1 MTSFYDINLMGR
13 EFSNEDE
20 LYHEI
25 LTTIKRDPE
34 VSPSDYVAVA
44 LNRFTPVAEG
54 SHRYTA
60 QVTYRVLRV
69 QDGQILLPDKNLI
82 GDSGDQISD
91 DSARTV
97 ATELAIAKT
106 DEVLQ
111 TELTR
116 AIRTGERSVA
126 RDAIASSTSYLIR
139 IDNLDSPTSVSGI
152 TRALRGAG
160 FTISQQFRG
169 AASTETITVR
179 LDGKSGAD
187 VLAVLESQ
195 VSGFDVVSMDEHGTV
210 LRNR

>member
-152 TRALRGAG
+152 TRPARSRIHYQPAVPWRSVHRDDHRQTGRKVRRRRSGRTRISSLR
-160 FTISQQFRG
+160 
-169 AASTETITVR
+169 V
-179 LDGKSGAD
+179 
-187 VLAVLESQ
+187 
-195 VSGFDVVSMDEHGTV
+195 
-210 LRNR
+210 